1 MDLPAR
7 VPQGNV
13 SPARFGLLHAAV
25 FLDLVGFG
33 MLIPDVQLRAE
44 AMGAQGWLIGLLL
57 ASMFVTQLIFSPRW
71 GAASDRLGRKHVFL
85 ACTGL
90 SALGM
95 LVYGLHDSLLLIL
108 ASRLLG
114 GLGAANVAVAN
125 AWIADLSHGE
135 DQTKAMG
142 RLAAATTS
150 GLILGPVV
158 TSVLAQAEALPWLG
172 AVGCAF
178 SALGFVLVALFVP
191 NTAPPAARSPG
202 RRPII
207 DLRILSDL
215 PQLRS
220 MALIA
225 LVAWFSLAMLQG
237 TFGRLIHLNLGYGQR
252 EFGLIFGYESLL
264 EVVAQGV
271 LLGWLTSKI
280 ADRHLLRAAYV
291 IQGVGLALTPF
302 MPDLLALFGAS
313 TLYALGIGLA
323 NLLVNTMCSR
333 LTPEDRQGEMFG
345 TLQGA
350 RSVGFMIGPVL
361 GGVLFDAAPAAPYAL
376 AGVVCVAAALMVRG
390 IPEKPSTGSP

>member
-1 MDLPAR
+1 MDSLPR
-7 VPQGNV
+7 VPQGTV

-44 AMGAQGWLIGLLL
+44 AMGAKGWLIGLLL

-71 GAASDRLGRKHVFL
+71 GAASDRLGRKKVFL

-95 LVYGLHDSLLLIL
+95 LVYGLHDSLLFIL
-108 ASRLLG
+108 VSRVLG
-114 GLGAANVAVAN
+114 GLGGANVAVAN
-125 AWIADLSHGE
+125 AWIADLAQGE
-135 DQTKAMG
+135 DQAKAMG

-172 AVGCAF
+172 ATGFVF
-178 SALGFVLVALFVP
+178 SALGLVLVALFVP
-191 NTAPPAARSPG
+191 DTPPTAERSPG

-215 PQLRS
+215 PQLRA

-280 ADRHLLRAAYV
+280 ADRHLLRAAYLF
-291 IQGVGLALTPF
+291 QGIGLAMTPF

-313 TLYALGIGLA
+313 TFYALGVGLA
-323 NLLVNTMCSR
+323 SPLVNTLCSR

-361 GGVLFDAAPAAPYAL
+361 GGVLFDVAPSGPYVL

-390 IPEKPSTGSP
+390 IPEKASAGSP